1 MQHTEE
7 GRRGL
12 TISTGELPSS
22 FDPVISEWGNPLC
35 VAQEIRLGL
44 KGYEA
49 GIV

>member
-22 FDPVISEWGNPLC
+22 FDPVISEWGNPL
-35 VAQEIRLGL
+35 VLRTRTVNKINKLTN
-44 KGYEA
+44 
-49 GIV
+49 